1 MYCASLFLILEGES
15 ASTASEASGNKIE
28 NPTLKIPLRSLL
40 EFHHHCTN
48 VFAYCFDKEKFN

>member
-15 ASTASEASGNKIE
+15 ASTDSEASGNKIE
-28 NPTLKIPLRSLL
+28 NPTLRIPLRSLL

-48 VFAYCFDKEKFN
+48 VLF